1 MFNEHISDNFPGDG
15 ATGMLMYM
23 EHLPFIDSLVTGEV
37 FDCECRER
45 SAWTDRDC
53 VDRCCE
59 QTRKDPSTTCWKCRA
74 YHSG

>member
-1 MFNEHISDNFPGDG
+1 MHSRALCGFFRSPNKCAGGNETVFNEHISDNFPGDG

-45 SAWTDRDC
+45 SAWTDRD
-53 VDRCCE
+53 
-59 QTRKDPSTTCWKCRA
+59 
-74 YHSG
+74 

>member
-37 FDCECRER
+37 FDCKS
-45 SAWTDRDC
+45 SAGNGRLD
-53 VDRCCE
+53 
-59 QTRKDPSTTCWKCRA
+59 
-74 YHSG
+74 

>member
-15 ATGMLMYM
+15 ATGMLMYL

-45 SAWTDRDC
+45 PAWTDRD
-53 VDRCCE
+53 
-59 QTRKDPSTTCWKCRA
+59 
-74 YHSG
+74 